1 MTEGPL
7 FTPLAEDE
15 LQSLCWI
22 ATMSSRIAIP
32 AAHILKL
39 LDAGYIQE
47 SMRGPMLTALGEVFL
62 SREMD
67 ARAERSGGSG

>member
-7 FTPLAEDE
+7 FTPLTEDE

-32 AAHILKL
+32 AAHIVKL

-47 SMRGPMLTALGEVFL
+47 SIRGPLLTDRGECL
-62 SREMD
+62 LEKEMA
-67 ARAERSGGSG
+67 ARS